1 MDSKRKDESK
11 PRAKPKLKR
20 KAKTQPTRIDPIA
33 YRQTDA
39 GNAELFAGLYGDR
52 LRFNRRSKRWLVW
65 RGHWWAEDK
74 KGRVMQFA
82 KGAARF
88 RLRNAP
94 NISDKERRENEVR
107 WAMKSESRQKLEA
120 ALALATSEP
129 DLADLGTN
137 WDASPW
143 LLGTKNGIVT
153 GVTGKRAVHLMDTA
167 EREKVPKIHDMWIDL
182 GVSSKKEAEQL
193 VRVGDTATYDHE
205 FEMLTGSVG
214 TARAFDNKT
223 GAYIAGETL
232 RRLAEVSDLAAKV
245 VAVGTTQ
252 EEIGT
257 RGAMTSTHAIAP
269 DYGIAI
275 DVGHATDFPDAN
287 NKRFGAFKMGGGV
300 LITRGP
306 QLNPLVTEALI
317 DVAEANNIP
326 YQLEAERGIIS
337 NDSRSIQV
345 AGPGVATGTIGLALR
360 YMHTPSEMVD
370 LEDVEACVQLLVA
383 WIKTLKSGDRAIV

>member
-1 MDSKRKDESK
+1 MPNTDYQVPDFLNELLASRSPSGQEAEAQAVFDAFVAPKADSYEKDVLGNRIATLN
-11 PRAKPKLKR
+11 PDGD
-20 KAKTQPTRIDPIA
+20 PTVLLAGHLDELGFIIKYIDDKGYLFFDTIGGHDRIMVS
-33 YRQTDA
+33 
-39 GNAELFAGLYGDR
+39 G
-52 LRFNRRSKRWLVW
+52 RRVR
-65 RGHWWAEDK
+65 
-74 KGRVMQFA
+74 
-82 KGAARF
+82 
-88 RLRNAP
+88 
-94 NISDKERRENEVR
+94 IS
-107 WAMKSESRQKLEA
+107 
-120 ALALATSEP
+120 
-129 DLADLGTN
+129 
-137 WDASPW
+137 
-143 LLGTKNGIVT
+143 TKNGIVT

-167 EREKVPKIHDMWIDL
+167 EREKVPQIHDMWIDL
-182 GVSSKKEAEQL
+182 GVGSKKEAEKL

-232 RRLAEVSDLAAKV
+232 RRLAEASDLAAKV

-275 DVGHATDFPDAN
+275 DVGHATDFPDAD

-306 QLNPLVTEALI
+306 QLNPVVTEGLI
-317 DVAEANNIP
+317 DVAEANHIP

-383 WIKTLKSGDRAIV
+383 WIRTLKPGDRAIV